1 MTRRDDEMSDQTQQD
16 EEEDVARAEE
26 AAFVSDEDPFDADA
40 LFADD
45 GADIDDADLE
55 AAAEALEADIADIA
69 DVAAQ
74 RDEYLALA
82 QRLQAEFENYKKGV
96 GKRITQDT
104 ELATGR
110 LVESLLPVLDAC
122 DGALTHG
129 HEDVKPI
136 YEAIMDALERE
147 GLVLLY
153 PAGEAFDPNLHEAV
167 QHEPGDDPDE
177 HQPTVSEVFRSGY
190 TWKGRVLRP
199 AMVKVKG

>member
-1 MTRRDDEMSDQTQQD
+1 MGLPNEQEQAAPHEHDEQTPEAGAQPAPEVAVEQD
-16 EEEDVARAEE
+16 L
-26 AAFVSDEDPFDADA
+26 DA
-40 LFADD
+40 LQAK
-45 GADIDDADLE
+45 
-55 AAAEALEADIADIA
+55 AAE
-69 DVAAQ
+69 

-96 GKRITQDT
+96 GKRIAQDT
-104 ELATGR
+104 DNATGR
-110 LVESLLPVLDAC
+110 LVEALLPVLDAC

-136 YEAIMDALERE
+136 YEAIMDALEKE

-153 PAGEAFDPNLHEAV
+153 PAGEPFDPNHHEAV
-167 QHEPGDDPDE
+167 QHEPGDGDDADVSHPV
-177 HQPTVSEVFRSGY
+177 VSEVYRSGY

>member
-1 MTRRDDEMSDQTQQD
+1 MSDPSEQD
-16 EEEDVARAEE
+16 EEAEAARAEE
-26 AAFVSDEDPFDADA
+26 AAFV
-40 LFADD
+40 
-45 GADIDDADLE
+45 DLE
-55 AAAEALEADIADIA
+55 AQFEDAFDEGPELEAVGEQLEADIAQ
-69 DVAAQ
+69 VAAE

-96 GKRITQDT
+96 GKRIAQDT
-104 ELATGR
+104 DNATGR
-110 LVESLLPVLDAC
+110 LVEGLLPVLDAC

-147 GLVLLY
+147 GVVLLY

-167 QHEPGDDPDE
+167 QHEPGDDEDQ

>member
-1 MTRRDDEMSDQTQQD
+1 MSDPSEQD
-16 EEEDVARAEE
+16 EEAEAARADR
-26 AAFVSDEDPFDADA
+26 AAFLPFEDTALEDEFDE
-40 LFADD
+40 
-45 GADIDDADLE
+45 GPELE
-55 AAAEALEADIADIA
+55 AFGEALEADIAK
-69 DVAAQ
+69 VAAE

-96 GKRITQDT
+96 GKRIAQDT
-104 ELATGR
+104 DTATGR

-136 YEAIMDALERE
+136 YEAIMDALERQ

-153 PAGEAFDPNLHEAV
+153 PAGEAFDPNVHEAV
-167 QHEPGDDPDE
+167 QHEPGDDDDTAE
-177 HQPTVSEVFRSGY
+177 HHPTVSEVFRSGY